1 MLDYDDYADFI
12 DAELHLLINDRR
24 YQHHERLPSL
34 AEELTGQDANE
45 RDTTFAFIERDMG
58 HAY

>member
-12 DAELHLLINDRR
+12 DAELHLLISDS
-24 YQHHERLPSL
+24 YPTPAPSL
-34 AEELTGQDANE
+34 AEELTDQDANE
-45 RDTTFAFIERDMG
+45 RDTTYAYIERDMG